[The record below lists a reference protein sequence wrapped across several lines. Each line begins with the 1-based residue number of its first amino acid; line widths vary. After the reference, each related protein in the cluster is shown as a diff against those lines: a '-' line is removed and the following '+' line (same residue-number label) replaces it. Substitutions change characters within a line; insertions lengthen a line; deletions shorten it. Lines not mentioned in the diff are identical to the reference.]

1 MNESTDNVEK
11 LRKYA
16 NSRFDSSTAGVGVLT
31 AIIVLS
37 GILSAVFFWR
47 HSATVFA
54 GLPPLIATALGLLIG
69 LVPSE
74 GAFFGWKRIRATKT
88 SMTGSQLK
96 ASTIG
101 LWASVMFAVTNV
113 VAIFVTSFAD
123 LPAQVQQLS
132 GWIAFFA
139 LMLPIPVQFM
149 LYAQFVVNEQSVKEN
164 HLNAKLEALMF
175 NAYIK
180 GEEARI
186 GAMLLGMQKELNATL
201 PEYGTA
207 AGRENAERA
216 LRDGRRDMVSQYY
229 GMGNVTNDSPAGQAD
244 VVYPL
249 AQPVKESGV
258 GNGPASKPLGR
269 PANFQ

>member
-1 MNESTDNVEK
+1 MNDSTNHVEK

-31 AIIVLS
+31 AIIILS

-54 GLPPLIATALGLLIG
+54 GMPPLIATVLGLLIG

-96 ASTIG
+96 ASTFG
-101 LWASVMFAVTNV
+101 LWASVAFAVTNV
-113 VAIFVTSFAD
+113 VAIFVTSFSD

-139 LMLPIPVQFM
+139 LMLPIPVQFV
-149 LYAQFVVNEQSVKEN
+149 LYAHFVINEQSVKEN
-164 HLNAKLEALMF
+164 HLNAKLDALMF
-175 NAYIK
+175 NAFIK

-186 GAMLLGMQKELNATL
+186 GAMLLGMEHELNATL
-201 PEYGTA
+201 PEYGATT
-207 AGRENAERA
+207 GRENAERA
-216 LRDGRRDMVSQYY
+216 LRDGRRDMISQYY
-229 GMGNVTNDSPAGQAD
+229 GVVNVTHDAAGQPE
-244 VVYPL
+244 VEYPL
-249 AQPVKESGV
+249 AQPSK
-258 GNGPASKPLGR
+258 GNGPAAKPLGNTG
-269 PANFQ
+269 NFQ